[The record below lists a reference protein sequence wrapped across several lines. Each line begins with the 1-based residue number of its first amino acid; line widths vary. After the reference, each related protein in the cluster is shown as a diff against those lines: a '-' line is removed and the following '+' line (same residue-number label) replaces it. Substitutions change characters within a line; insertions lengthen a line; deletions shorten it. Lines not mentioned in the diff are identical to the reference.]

1 MRTWIRPAADSCFNT
16 ELNNSEFHEDCTRSI
31 ENVLGLA
38 NASGSIKVMHGTSV
52 DRYSIS
58 LDDIMMYKKV
68 LSMKQAFIAGI
79 GKNDIR
85 IYQNGSTIEIEVPT
99 KARTI
104 TQYELML
111 NSHYLNSSSTCVP
124 IGMSVDGDVIFSD
137 IAKMPHMLVC
147 GATGSGKSVF
157 MNSLICSLLFKNTP
171 DDIQFYMIDPK
182 KVELSKY
189 APLSSMCNVFTDT
202 QESIDLLNRMTDYM
216 DKRYLAL
223 EAAGC
228 KNIDEYR
235 EKVDIMP
242 RIIVVIDELA
252 DLMMVAS
259 KQVEL
264 TICRLAQLGRAA
276 GIHLIAA
283 TQYPKATVISTL
295 IKSNMP
301 TRVSFK
307 VASSVNSRVILDTN
321 GAESLIGCGDGLFIN
336 SRTYEPLRFQGA
348 FIEDI
353 EIDCL
358 ISELCK
364 NN

>member
-1 MRTWIRPAADSCFNT
+1 
-16 ELNNSEFHEDCTRSI
+16 
-31 ENVLGLA
+31 
-38 NASGSIKVMHGTSV
+38 MHGTSV
-52 DRYSIS
+52 DRYSIC

-68 LSMKQAFIAGI
+68 LAMKQTFIAGI

-85 IYQNGSTIEIEVPT
+85 IYQNGSMIEIEVPT
-99 KARTI
+99 KVRTI

-111 NSHYLNSSSTCVP
+111 NSHYLDSSSTCVP

-157 MNSLICSLLFKNTP
+157 MNSLISSLLFKNTP
-171 DDIQFYMIDPK
+171 DDLQFYMIDPK

-235 EKVDIMP
+235 EKFGVMP

-252 DLMMVAS
+252 DLMMVAG
-259 KQVEL
+259 KEVEKS
-264 TICRLAQLGRAA
+264 ICRLAQLGRAA
-276 GIHLIAA
+276 GIHLIVA
-283 TQYPKATVISTL
+283 TQYAKAEIVTGI
-295 IKSNMP
+295 IKMNLP
-301 TRVSFK
+301 TRVCFK
-307 VASSVNSRVILDTN
+307 VPQGVNSRVALDRN
-321 GAESLIGCGDGLFIN
+321 GAESLVGSGDMLFMN
-336 SRTYEPLRFQGA
+336 QRTFDPIRIQGA
-348 FIEDI
+348 YIQDNEIESLVD
-353 EIDCL
+353 
-358 ISELCK
+358 ELAK
-364 NN
+364 NERRS